1 MPDSKE
7 TRNSLEAKVSTQTIP
22 LAQAL
27 YEIVAYRILVQEH
40 LGIQLTEPQL
50 FLSFEI
56 MRDVLTK
63 GNHEISML
71 WCRRFGKRAY
81 LLSDRLR
88 QTWYDLQRKDKY
100 FGMAGVKHR
109 RTIKFPSL
117 TKEFGAAPPLELT
130 EETIGSDLTEMQKQA
145 ETDFAE
151 LRSRYTK
158 MTGFSLLSR
167 EG

>member
-1 MPDSKE
+1 
-7 TRNSLEAKVSTQTIP
+7 
-22 LAQAL
+22 
-27 YEIVAYRILVQEH
+27 
-40 LGIQLTEPQL
+40 
-50 FLSFEI
+50 
-56 MRDVLTK
+56 MRVVVTK

-88 QTWYDLQRKDKY
+88 QTWYDLQRKGRY
-100 FGMAGVKHR
+100 FGMAVLKHR
-109 RTIKFPSL
+109 RTMKFPSL
-117 TKEFGAAPPLELT
+117 AKDFGAAPPLELA
-130 EETIGSDLTEMQKQA
+130 EETIGSDLTEVQKQA

-158 MTGFSLLSR
+158 MIGFNLLSR